1 MAPRQSI
8 DIPFQRTV
16 CTEADLLPVSKFS
29 KYQAHLVASNEFFI
43 VYTTSK
49 QGVVRVIK
57 QEDGSHWALDTHY
70 SINFLHLWESG
81 TTSSL
86 LAVGSNDGHITIWE
100 LPYPEKSASTVSK
113 DYQLKNTLSLD
124 IDLTASPL
132 ICKSIA
138 NSRYMTFSL
147 TNSIYVYKIPED
159 ASDATSGSAVV
170 EFDDNVH
177 DFSIDAANIAVVTSA
192 NKVSSLFL
200 IKYSLMDLLT
210 RKFTHSRDFKLF
222 RSRLRFRA
230 NVWLVP
236 QQGGVAA
243 GVSILVRDNKKLL
256 IANEKLQFNAEL
268 DLSKHIDNL
277 ESYSA
282 QYDSTSDTLFFN
294 SAANRQKCYLVSL
307 KQLQASITLSLL
319 TNIEFPSN
327 FEPLEFSVTKS
338 FSAQTQG
345 KKIVDLYIFHTKGL
359 SILPVSIVKVKKANK
374 VPDEPASDLDKAVQ
388 KCLDDYRASKKL
400 PRNINPEV
408 FQAVENVIAHSGII
422 NVIVDHVEK
431 QLEAAFDKKLAA
443 LFDQKVDGAFDERF
457 TQLAIDAVGSALE
470 QRQVQSKSSSEKFQ
484 ASGSSGSSAS
494 SELDESNES
503 SESSPSEKFL
513 EESFSDQEDAQ
524 ISVGSSE
531 QPAAESQLAHVST
544 STFFSDPVHEP
555 ADDSIDDAVGGNVHD
570 SGHESVSNPVR
581 DLFNGHDQQPGYGPG
596 LAYEPEPAREPN
608 ELGHIH
614 KDTQARV
621 KELWNDPPHNAG
633 FGAANDNVHR
643 ELKREEYR
651 RQQLEDLNDLER
663 ELLDIVESWDLGYAV
678 RFASAHVG
686 ETSLTKVLTVFERTD
701 EEHLRLTEG
710 GKESRLRE
718 QLRTGDPLILLSFI
732 AVLSAD
738 LNKPNFEY
746 PDLNLCL
753 MWMKTFIK
761 VINDNRDRYQ
771 TSMPLVAQV
780 YGKTREILRNMNF
793 YSGLTA
799 GVIALLNEIIG

>member
-49 QGVVRVIK
+49 RGVVRVIK

-100 LPYPEKSASTVSK
+100 LPYPEKSVSK

-124 IDLTASPL
+124 IDLTASRL

-159 ASDATSGSAVV
+159 ATDATSGSAVV
-170 EFDDNVH
+170 EFDDNVY
-177 DFSIDAANIAVVTSA
+177 DFAIDAANIAVVTTV

-210 RKFTHSRDFKLF
+210 RKFTHSRDFKLSRF
-222 RSRLRFRA
+222 RLRSRA

-236 QQGGVAA
+236 QQEGMAT

-256 IANEKLQFNAEL
+256 IGNEKLQFNAEL

-282 QYDSTSDTLFFN
+282 QYDSTSETLFFN
-294 SAANRQKCYLVSL
+294 SAANPQKSYLVSL
-307 KQLQASITLSLL
+307 KQYQASVNLSLL
-319 TNIEFPSN
+319 TNVEFPAS

-359 SILPVSIVKVKKANK
+359 SILPVSIVKAKRTNK

-400 PRNINPEV
+400 PRNMNPEV

-470 QRQVQSKSSSEKFQ
+470 QRQSKNSSEKFQ
-484 ASGSSGSSAS
+484 ASGSSGSTAS
-494 SELDESNES
+494 SELEESNEA
-503 SESSPSEKFL
+503 SESSPSENFL
-513 EESFSDQEDAQ
+513 EESFSDQEDAV
-524 ISVGSSE
+524 ISVSSSE
-531 QPAAESQLAHVST
+531 PAESQLAHT
-544 STFFSDPVHEP
+544 STFTFLSDPVHEP
-555 ADDSIDDAVGGNVHD
+555 TEDSIHDAVDDNEQSRD
-570 SGHESVSNPVR
+570 PVR
-581 DLFNGHDQQPGYGPG
+581 DLFNGHDQEPAYGPSPD
-596 LAYEPEPAREPN
+596 LIYEPAREPN
-608 ELGHIH
+608 ELGHIP

-621 KELWNDPPHNAG
+621 KELWNDPPHPAG
-633 FGAANDNVHR
+633 FGAANDNDAQ
-643 ELKREEYR
+643 LKREGYR
-651 RQQLEDLNDLER
+651 RQLLEDLNDLER

-678 RFASAHVG
+678 RFASAHVA

-746 PDLNLCL
+746 PDLNFCL

-771 TSMPLVAQV
+771 TSMPLVVQV
-780 YGKTREILRNMNF
+780 YGKTREILRYMNF

>member
-8 DIPFQRTV
+8 DIPLQRTV

-29 KYQAHLVASNEFFI
+29 KYQAHLVASNKFFI

-49 QGVVRVIK
+49 RGVVRVIK

-86 LAVGSNDGHITIWE
+86 LAVGSDDGHITIWE
-100 LPYPEKSASTVSK
+100 LPYPEKSASAVSK
-113 DYQLKNTLSLD
+113 DYQFKNTLSLD
-124 IDLTASPL
+124 IDLTVSRL

-147 TNSIYVYKIPED
+147 TNSIYVYKVPED
-159 ASDATSGSAVV
+159 ASNEGASSGSAVV
-170 EFDDNVH
+170 EFDDNVY
-177 DFSIDAANIAVVTSA
+177 DFDIDTANIAVVTSA
-192 NKVSSLFL
+192 NKVSSLL
-200 IKYSLMDLLT
+200 LVKYSLMDLLT

-222 RSRLRFRA
+222 RFRLRSRA
-230 NVWLVP
+230 NVWLVSQP
-236 QQGGVAA
+236 EGAAA
-243 GVSILVRDNKKLL
+243 GVLVRDNKKLL
-256 IANEKLQFNAEL
+256 VGNEKLQFNAEL
-268 DLSKHIDNL
+268 DLSKYIDNL

-282 QYDSTSDTLFFN
+282 QYDSTSETLFFN
-294 SAANRQKCYLVSL
+294 SAANPQKSYLVSL
-307 KQLQASITLSLL
+307 SHHQGSSTLSLL
-319 TNIEFPSN
+319 TNVEFPSS

-359 SILPVSIVKVKKANK
+359 SILPVSIVKTKKVNK
-374 VPDEPASDLDKAVQ
+374 VSEQPASDLDKVVQ

-408 FQAVENVIAHSGII
+408 FHAVETVIAHSGII

-431 QLEAAFDKKLAA
+431 QLEAALDKKLTA
-443 LFDQKVDGAFDERF
+443 LFDQKVDGVFDKRF
-457 TQLAIDAVGSALE
+457 TQLAIDTVGSALE
-470 QRQVQSKSSSEKFQ
+470 KHQGKNSSEKFKP
-484 ASGSSGSSAS
+484 SESSGSSAS
-494 SELDESNES
+494 SELGDLNES
-503 SESSPSEKFL
+503 SKSTSSEKFL
-513 EESFSDQEDAQ
+513 DEFSSDQDDAA

-531 QPAAESQLAHVST
+531 PPAAGSQLAHAST

-555 ADDSIDDAVGGNVHD
+555 MDGSIHDAVGDNVHD
-570 SGHESVSNPVR
+570 PGHSTGRDPIR
-581 DLFNGHDQQPGYGPG
+581 DLFNGHDQESGYGPSHG
-596 LAYEPEPAREPN
+596 LVYEPEPARD
-608 ELGHIH
+608 ELGHIPQ
-614 KDTQARV
+614 DTQARV
-621 KELWNDPPHNAG
+621 KELWNDPPSNAG
-633 FGAANDNVHR
+633 FGAANDDVHR
-643 ELKREEYR
+643 ELKQEEYR
-651 RQQLEDLNDLER
+651 RQQLEDLNELER

-678 RFASAHVG
+678 RFASAHVA

-710 GKESRLRE
+710 GKESHLRE

-738 LNKPNFEY
+738 LNKPNFDY

-753 MWMKTFIK
+753 MWMKKFIK

-771 TSMPLVAQV
+771 TSMPLVVQV
-780 YGKTREILRNMNF
+780 YGKTQEILRNMNF